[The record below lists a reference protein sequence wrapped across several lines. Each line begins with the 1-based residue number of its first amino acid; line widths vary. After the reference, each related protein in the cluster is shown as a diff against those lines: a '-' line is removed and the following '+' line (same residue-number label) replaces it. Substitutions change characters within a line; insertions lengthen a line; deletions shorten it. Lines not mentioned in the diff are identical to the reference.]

1 MHWKSIVYCK
11 VDRSSLCKDNL
22 SLSLFFVYLAM
33 TLADVKK
40 FLSNRKEQLTTRKI
54 TKHTEQQRPV
64 VYATC
69 HVDDIPRLHKPR
81 KGEESFRPLRH
92 FDESGLHFTNDA
104 RKSVFFQQLAQAM
117 ETVGTSSV
125 SRQQAAE
132 DRAKWALFEQ
142 YGPELV
148 EFLTDRRG
156 GFKKEFEKVFI
167 T

>member
-1 MHWKSIVYCK
+1 
-11 VDRSSLCKDNL
+11 
-22 SLSLFFVYLAM
+22 M
-33 TLADVKK
+33 TLTDVKK
-40 FLSNRKEQLTTRKI
+40 FLSKRNEQLATRKI
-54 TKHTEQQRPV
+54 TKQPEQQRPV

-69 HVDDIPRLHKPR
+69 HVDDIPRLYKPR
-81 KGEESFRPLRH
+81 KGDDAFRPLQN

-117 ETVGTSSV
+117 EAGDTSTFS
-125 SRQQAAE
+125 QQPAAE

-148 EFLTDRRG
+148 SFLTDRRG
-156 GFKKEFEKVFI
+156 RFKKEFDKVFI